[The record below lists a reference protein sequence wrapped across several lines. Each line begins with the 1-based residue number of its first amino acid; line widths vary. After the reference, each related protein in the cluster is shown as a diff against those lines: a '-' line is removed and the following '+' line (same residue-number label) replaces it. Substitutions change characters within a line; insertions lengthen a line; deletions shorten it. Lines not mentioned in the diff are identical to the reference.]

1 MPRVSFVDETK
12 VALDEKLL
20 EAIRARRKGGHLR
33 PTDRIVLHSEPLA
46 RGWNALF
53 TALTTQTEIDTLTRE
68 LVLLRVAQLL
78 GGEYELQVHLA
89 VARDAGMAEAK
100 IQAIAGWRASDL
112 FDARERAILGYAEE
126 MTTQIRVSQATYE
139 EVRQFTT
146 ERQLV
151 ELSALVGAY
160 NMSCRF
166 MEALELRP

>member
-1 MPRVSFVDETK
+1 
-12 VALDEKLL
+12 
-20 EAIRARRKGGHLR
+20 
-33 PTDRIVLHSEPLA
+33 
-46 RGWNALF
+46 
-53 TALTTQTEIDTLTRE
+53 
-68 LVLLRVAQLL
+68 
-78 GGEYELQVHLA
+78 
-89 VARDAGMAEAK
+89 MAEAK